1 MVDLK
6 LDKYCKLAE
15 PDSPDKYTNI
25 LTPTKSY
32 YAAYQEYIDIL
43 ADLGQAQ
50 KSFCFKGRQINIQS
64 FHYIVATP
72 LVALL
77 IKEIKESF
85 NVYPVLIKEYE
96 RISCSCALHN
106 FHPSITP
113 TAGDLPFYYDVENAK
128 KIYLF

>member
-1 MVDLK
+1 MT
-6 LDKYCKLAE
+6 
-15 PDSPDKYTNI
+15 S
-25 LTPTKSY
+25 TKSY
-32 YAAYQEYIDIL
+32 YGTYQEYIDIFT
-43 ADLGQAQ
+43 DLGQAQ
-50 KSFCFKGRQINIQS
+50 KFLFFKGRQINKQN

-106 FHPSITP
+106 FYPSITP
-113 TAGDLPFYYDVENAK
+113 TPGDLPFDYGVENAK